1 MRQDGIRALMGLL
14 FVALLAMGLGY
25 CGWQGAALRAQAVA
39 DHQAAEEWRERRP
52 ALDRVLALIQ
62 QADAQQRQQASQ
74 GPPQAPEKGK

>member
-1 MRQDGIRALMGLL
+1 MSQEAARAFFGVV
-14 FVALLAMGLGY
+14 FVAFSVVGLGY